1 MLTLETLWFFTKI
14 YTTKPYSF
22 LVVGATLVSDNS
34 LCSKKTINE
43 KLLHHINKEAA
54 KISALSSGNIDT
66 DKTTIASLFSRHV
79 LNEEVIYKLK

>member
-1 MLTLETLWFFTKI
+1 M
-14 YTTKPYSF
+14 
-22 LVVGATLVSDNS
+22 
-34 LCSKKTINE
+34 TINE